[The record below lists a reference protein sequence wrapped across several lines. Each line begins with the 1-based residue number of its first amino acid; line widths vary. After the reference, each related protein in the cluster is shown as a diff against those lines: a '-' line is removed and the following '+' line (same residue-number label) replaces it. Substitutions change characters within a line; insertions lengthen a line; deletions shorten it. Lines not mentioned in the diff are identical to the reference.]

1 MKKLFGVVIVM
12 LAAGCATVQPYKAT
26 GVSSKPAADAFTC
39 ALGLATSLDYTP
51 EQVSKESGFFKAEHN
66 YRPGISSIRWGAN
79 MTDAL
84 AVLITSD
91 AAGKTNIQVTGTSG
105 ANAGR
110 NLRLIESSRE
120 VVDAA
125 NKIVENCK

>member
-1 MKKLFGVVIVM
+1 MKKMLGALLIL

-26 GVSSKPAADAFTC
+26 GASSKSTADAFSC

-51 EQVSKESGFFKAEHN
+51 DQVSKESGFFKAEHN
-66 YRPGISSIRWGAN
+66 YRPGVSSIRWGVN

-84 AVLITSD
+84 SVLITD
-91 AAGKTNIQVTGTSG
+91 ATGKTNIQVTGTSG

-110 NLRLIESSRE
+110 NMRLVESSKE

-125 NKIVENCK
+125 NKIVETCK